1 MTVFEEDRQRAI
13 ENYRYLT
20 VRFPEKC
27 PRCGKTDFKNCQE
40 WVCYLDPNM
49 PIGLTPT
56 APTDSGKTHV

>member
-40 WVCYLDPNM
+40 WVCYMDPNDV
-49 PIGLTPT
+49 LTG
-56 APTDSGKTHV
+56 SEFE